1 MVRVQMP
8 NGLYHFGVYVSDKE
22 IIQFGFNPTA
32 RAGVRSCDVEVCV
45 SDTNDF
51 LNGGVLEVGETETQD
66 ENKRK
71 SPEDTVFSARQR
83 LGEKGYHILYNNC
96 EHFAYECV
104 LGENYC
110 SQTETLRF
118 FFQNIPIVE
127 VYVAAIPQDTTISC
141 VYPPERQ
148 EEIDECTN
156 EKVKREK
163 YYVWKLLE
171 YALSRSFGYKLQNQT
186 FRKNERGKWE
196 CGNCFF
202 SLSHSKNAVAVA
214 LSRKNVG
221 VDIEL
226 YEPERFLPLAN
237 KLLNENERLAYETT
251 PNEQKSE
258 FLIGKWTEK
267 ESIFKTLDIV
277 GCKISSVDTLSAKT
291 KTKMIDIQGEKYCL
305 SVASENAEKTR
316 FFENIDLTNV

>member
-8 NGLYHFGVYVSDKE
+8 NGLYHFGVYVSDRE

-32 RAGVRSCDVEVCV
+32 RAGVRACDVEVCT
-45 SDTNDF
+45 SDLDGF
-51 LNGGVLEVGETETQD
+51 LNGGVLEVGEAEAQD

-118 FFQNIPIVE
+118 FFQNIPIVD
-127 VYVAAIPQDTTISC
+127 VYVATIPQNTDLFP
-141 VYPPERQ
+141 VYPLARQ
-148 EEIDECTN
+148 EEIDDCKN

-171 YALSRSFGYKLQNQT
+171 YALQRSFGYKLQNQNFHKT
-186 FRKNERGKWE
+186 ARGKWE
-196 CGNCFF
+196 CENCFF

-221 VDIEL
+221 VDIEFYDPTRL
-226 YEPERFLPLAN
+226 LPLAD
-237 KLLNENERLAYETT
+237 KLLNENERTLYEAT
-251 PNEQKSE
+251 PNEQKAE
-258 FLIGKWTEK
+258 FLLRKWTEK
-267 ESIFKTLDIV
+267 ESIFKSLEGLGRTIAS
-277 GCKISSVDTLSAKT
+277 IDTLTAKT
-291 KTKMIDIQGEKYCL
+291 KTKCIEVAGEKYCL
-305 SVASENAEKTR
+305 SVASENAER
-316 FFENIDLTNV
+316 ARYFENIDLTSI